1 MGKLV
6 LGIADGMMKADGRPR
21 YEAKDVKVVLFQR
34 EPQEIEAVG
43 GSRPLQSGSRHAA
56 NITDHSRRTNRIAMR
71 RVVVT
76 GLGVVSSIGSNK
88 AEVIDSLKSGRSG
101 VEFCET
107 YAEMGFR
114 SPVHGSLKNDL
125 EAHVVSKEIG
135 SGHV

>member
-88 AEVIDSLKSGRSG
+88 AE
-101 VEFCET
+101 
-107 YAEMGFR
+107 
-114 SPVHGSLKNDL
+114 
-125 EAHVVSKEIG
+125 EIG
-135 SGHV
+135 RASCRERGCQYV